1 MAIPAHAGVTP
12 QPQAAANL
20 AVTVGRNPLAAA
32 AGLAWQADRIGMA
45 WTSLATA
52 PRPGLARRLVAGC
65 AVLLGLSCSG
75 MDGLAAPGARGN
87 LLNVGSRAAPL
98 RLWLEEAGSG
108 DPILFIHGLGA
119 TTYSWRHLA
128 PSLAHTHHVL
138 NVDLKGFGGSDK
150 PVDEAYGVLDQALL
164 LATLIRRKGLRHL
177 TIVGH
182 SLGGGVALALTGHL
196 NLTEPDTVQRLVLLD
211 SIAYRQPVPLFIELL
226 RTPVLA
232 DVGLLAAPPELEVF
246 KGLVAAYADPQKIT
260 LEAVRAYARP
270 LYDRGGRHALIK
282 TAQGIIPA
290 DLPTLIARYRTI
302 HQPTLLLWCSQDP
315 VVPLWVGR
323 RLARTLPNARL
334 SLLEGCGHV
343 PQEEVPAAT
352 LRRIQA
358 FLAAPAATRQP

>member
-1 MAIPAHAGVTP
+1 
-12 QPQAAANL
+12 
-20 AVTVGRNPLAAA
+20 
-32 AGLAWQADRIGMA
+32 MA
-45 WTSLATA
+45 WTRKVLAT
-52 PRPGLARRLVAGC
+52 PRPGLARLLMAAGC
-65 AVLLGLSCSG
+65 AALLGLSSG
-75 MDGLAAPGARGN
+75 TSGLAAPGARGN
-87 LLNVGSRAAPL
+87 LVNVGSRAAPL

-108 DPILFIHGLGA
+108 EPILFIHGLGA
-119 TTYSWRHLA
+119 NTYSWRHLA
-128 PSLAHTHHVL
+128 PSLARTHHVL

-164 LATLIRRKGLRHL
+164 LATLIKRKRLKHL

-211 SIAYRQPVPLFIELL
+211 SIAYRQPLPLFIALL
-226 RTPVLA
+226 RTPGLA

-246 KGLVAAYADPQKIT
+246 KGLVAAYADPQIIT

-270 LYDRGGRHALIK
+270 LYDRGGRHALTK

-290 DLPTLIARYRTI
+290 DLPTLIARYRSI
-302 HQPTLLLWCSQDP
+302 RQPTLLLWCRQDR

-352 LRRIQA
+352 LGQIKA
-358 FLAAPAATRQP
+358 FLDATAAARQP